1 MDKLSMQ
8 QPSLK
13 ALTAL
18 CAGAT
23 IARSTMA
30 DTANGIY
37 EILLPIVN
45 PVTIANLE
53 KSKSSIDAKI
63 LCKEL
68 LGNRTEKVISAMD
81 LGYCKGYASKG
92 GKKLSKLIGV
102 NSFGVWT
109 DDVSKF
115 AKGGETMQLGSVE
128 CWKYVTNDGIKI
140 VNLTSKKSL
149 KENPSNKTL
158 KAFVEP
164 VHKKTDASIR
174 RSRQWCATAMLE
186 VIKEHFDVTPEPPA
200 EWQERF
206 TEVINKASKVQLGT
220 ANKVSHEETYAED
233 TREAMNMAWAT
244 LKKLASKTK

>member
-1 MDKLSMQ
+1 MQ

-13 ALTAL
+13 ALTDL